1 MPRLA
6 RGPLLPQLSSHHPA
20 TARRGRRYDQPL
32 VRQQSQGIRFSGR
45 PDRARGRSLRDLQRG
60 RRRRVPGRQDQ
71 RRFMLP
77 GERPALILPQAD
89 LGGPMNTA
97 LSRIAV
103 IGTGG
108 TISSLGA
115 SSLDVLDYPDF
126 GQKLACE
133 ALLERFPETRLVA
146 DPVPVTFRQVGST
159 EIGPKEW
166 TELRALIHRIAR
178 DDPAIAGFVI
188 PHGTAT
194 LEETA
199 FFLNLTLAVAQAVVL
214 VGAQRPASALG
225 SDAGMNLVNALRVA
239 GSPEA
244 RGKGVLV
251 VMNDEIH
258 AARDVVKISTYRVQT
273 FRSLDFGA
281 LGHVDGDGV
290 HFYRAP
296 LGAHMPDTPFAA
308 LDLAEPLPRVDIVY
322 SYAGADGALVEA
334 AVAAG
339 ARGIVSAGFA
349 PGSPTPEQRAAFERA
364 AKAGIVVVQCSRAFS
379 GRVAPRRRLRE
390 SGIVAGEDFSPQ
402 KARIL
407 LMLALSTTTDSVAI
421 QQAFSTY

>member
-1 MPRLA
+1 
-6 RGPLLPQLSSHHPA
+6 
-20 TARRGRRYDQPL
+20 
-32 VRQQSQGIRFSGR
+32 
-45 PDRARGRSLRDLQRG
+45 
-60 RRRRVPGRQDQ
+60 
-71 RRFMLP
+71 
-77 GERPALILPQAD
+77 
-89 LGGPMNTA
+89 MNTS
-97 LSRIAV
+97 LPRIAV

-126 GQKLACE
+126 GQKLSCE
-133 ALLERFPETRLVA
+133 ALLERFPETRLAA
-146 DPVPVTFRQVGST
+146 DPIALTFRQVGST

-166 TELRALIHRIAR
+166 VELRATIHRIAR
-178 DDPAIAGFVI
+178 DDPAVAGFVI

-194 LEETA
+194 LEETG
-199 FFLNLTLAVAQAVVL
+199 FFLNLTLAVAQPVVL

-239 GSPEA
+239 GSSEA
-244 RGKGVLV
+244 RGKGLLAVL
-251 VMNDEIH
+251 NDEIH
-258 AARDVVKISTYRVQT
+258 AARDVVKTSTYRLQT

-290 HFYRAP
+290 HFYRSP
-296 LGAHMPDTPFAA
+296 SRRHMPDSQFAA
-308 LDLAEPLPRVDIVY
+308 SNLDTLPRVDIIY

-349 PGSPTPEQRAAFERA
+349 PGSPTPQQRTAFERA
-364 AKAGIVVVQCSRAFS
+364 AKSGVVVVQCSRAAS

-390 SGIVAGEDFSPQ
+390 SGIVAGEDLSPQ

-407 LMLALSTTTDSVAI
+407 LMLALSTTSDVIAI
-421 QQAFSTY
+421 QQAFQIY